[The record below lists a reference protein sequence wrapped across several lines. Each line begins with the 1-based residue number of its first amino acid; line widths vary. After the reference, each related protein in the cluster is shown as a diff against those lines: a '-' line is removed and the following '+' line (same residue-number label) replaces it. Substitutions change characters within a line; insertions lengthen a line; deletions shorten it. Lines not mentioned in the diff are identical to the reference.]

1 MPCVLLST
9 VTNHPQKPVMKSIT
23 IIGALDTKGAEVE
36 FVRQQIEQRGHRTL
50 VIDTGVLGEP
60 RTRADVTRE
69 EVAAAAGADVASLAA
84 ANDRG
89 KAVQAMT
96 KGARAVVSRLFD
108 EGRIDAVIGLGGGAG
123 TSVGTAAM
131 RELPLGIPKVM
142 VSTLAS
148 GDTSQFL
155 GVKDIVMV
163 PSIVDI
169 SGLNAIARGV
179 FTRAAAAVCGMLEAV
194 VPDADDLPTIIASM
208 FGNTTP
214 CVERARG
221 ILEDHGF
228 EVLVFAAVGTG
239 GRTMESLVEA
249 GEVAG
254 VLDVTLSEWADE
266 LMGGVMSAGPTR
278 LEAAA
283 RTGTPAVVTPGC
295 VDMVCFWEPD
305 TVPEALRD
313 HRIYR
318 HNEKQTLVRTNVDEN
333 AELGRLIASKL
344 NMSVGPVGLYLPL
357 KGVSMTSSPGGDFHW
372 PEADAALFESL
383 RSNLRRD
390 IPVYEFDATVN
401 DPEFADAM
409 ANGLL
414 DLIAERS
421 DGTPAASSH
430 AGAA

>member
-1 MPCVLLST
+1 
-9 VTNHPQKPVMKSIT
+9 MKTIV

-36 FVRQQIEQRGHRTL
+36 FVRQQIEQRGHDTV

-60 RTRADVTRE
+60 KTRADVTRQ
-69 EVAAAAGADVASLAA
+69 EVASTAGADIGSLAA
-84 ANDRG
+84 DNDRG
-89 KAVQAMT
+89 KAVHAMT
-96 KGARAVVSRLFD
+96 KGARAIVSRLHD
-108 EGRIDAVIGLGGGAG
+108 EGRVDGIIGLGGGAG
-123 TSVGTAAM
+123 TTVGTAAM

-148 GDTSQFL
+148 GDTSQFV
-155 GVKDIVMV
+155 GVKDIVMI

-169 SGLNAIARGV
+169 SGLNGIARGV
-179 FTRAAAAVCGMLEAV
+179 FTRAAAAVCGMVEAV
-194 VPDADDLPTIIASM
+194 VPEADDLPTIIASM

-221 ILEDHGF
+221 KLEDNGF
-228 EVLVFAAVGTG
+228 EVLVFAAVGSG

-295 VDMVCFWEPD
+295 VDMVCFWEPE
-305 TVPEALRD
+305 TVPEKYRET
-313 HRIYR
+313 HRLYR
-318 HNEKQTLVRTNVDEN
+318 HNEKQTLVRTNVEEN
-333 AELGRLIASKL
+333 AELGRIIASKL
-344 NMSVGPVGLYLPL
+344 NLSVGPVAVYLPL
-357 KGVSMTSSPGGDFHW
+357 QGVSMTASPGGAFHW

-383 RSNLRRD
+383 KSNLRDD
-390 IPVYEFDATVN
+390 IPVYEFDTTIN
-401 DPEFADAM
+401 DPAFADAM
-409 ANGLL
+409 ASGLM
-414 DLIAERS
+414 DMIEERDAVRATARQVAE
-421 DGTPAASSH
+421 
-430 AGAA
+430 